1 MDISQDI
8 RRLGENLKGRLAP
21 DIVDFDLEYID
32 HSESIL
38 AFETLC
44 DHIADYD
51 VVITSDEYKQIIGIV
66 NKLNLELDDRY
77 LYINPDNIKWIRVN
91 EKILVQY

>member
-1 MDISQDI
+1 MTINQDI
-8 RRLGENLKGRLAP
+8 RRLGESLKGRLAP

-51 VVITSDEYKQIIGIV
+51 VVITNDEYNQIISIV
-66 NKLNLELDDRY
+66 DRLNLELDNRY
-77 LYINPDNIKWIRVN
+77 LYINPENNK
-91 EKILVQY
+91 

>member
-1 MDISQDI
+1 MEINQDI

>member
-1 MDISQDI
+1 MSISNKI
-8 RRLGENLKGRLAP
+8 KVLGEGLKGRLEP
-21 DIVDFDLEYID
+21 EIVDYDLDYIN

-51 VVITSDEYKQIIGIV
+51 IVITKDEYEQIVHIV
-66 NKLNLELDDRY
+66 KELNLEFDDRY
-77 LYINPDNIKWIRVN
+77 LYIKPEWEGESPGGK
-91 EKILVQY
+91 

>member
-1 MDISQDI
+1 MKDINQEI
-8 RRLGENLKGRLAP
+8 RRLGENLKGHLAP

-32 HSESIL
+32 YSKSIL
-38 AFETLC
+38 ASETLC

-51 VVITSDEYKQIIGIV
+51 VVITSDEYKQIVNIV

-77 LYINPDNIKWIRVN
+77 LYINPENIK
-91 EKILVQY
+91 

>member
-1 MDISQDI
+1 MSINNRI
-8 RRLGENLKGRLAP
+8 KMLGEGLKDRIDAS
-21 DIVDFDLEYID
+21 IIAFDLEYID

-51 VVITSDEYKQIIGIV
+51 VVITKDEYNQVINIA
-66 NKLNLELDDRY
+66 NELNLDINNRY
-77 LYINPDNIKWIRVN
+77 LYINPENK
-91 EKILVQY
+91 K

>member
-1 MDISQDI
+1 MDINQDI

-91 EKILVQY
+91 EKILV

>member
-1 MDISQDI
+1 M
-8 RRLGENLKGRLAP
+8 AP

>member
-1 MDISQDI
+1 MSINNKI
-8 RRLGENLKGRLAP
+8 KVLGEGLKGRLEP
-21 DIVDFDLEYID
+21 EIVDYDLDYIN

-51 VVITSDEYKQIIGIV
+51 IVITKDEYEQIV
-66 NKLNLELDDRY
+66 NIVKELNLELDNRY
-77 LYINPDNIKWIRVN
+77 LYIKT
-91 EKILVQY
+91 

>member
-1 MDISQDI
+1 MSINNRI
-8 RRLGENLKGRLAP
+8 KILGEGLKDRIDAS
-21 DIVDFDLEYID
+21 IIDFDLEYID

-51 VVITSDEYKQIIGIV
+51 VVITKDEYNQVINIA
-66 NKLNLELDDRY
+66 NELNLDINNRY
-77 LYINPDNIKWIRVN
+77 LYINPENK
-91 EKILVQY
+91 K

>member
-1 MDISQDI
+1 MSISNKI
-8 RRLGENLKGRLAP
+8 KVLGEGLKGRLEP
-21 DIVDFDLEYID
+21 EIVDYDLDYIN

-51 VVITSDEYKQIIGIV
+51 IVITKDEYEQIVHIV
-66 NKLNLELDDRY
+66 KELNLELDDRY
-77 LYINPDNIKWIRVN
+77 LYIKPEWEGESPGGK
-91 EKILVQY
+91 

>member
-1 MDISQDI
+1 MDINQDI

-77 LYINPDNIKWIRVN
+77 LYINPANIK
-91 EKILVQY
+91 